1 MIAGSFQSHSTFY
14 LITSLDSMRESYKFR
29 DDDWATADPTV
40 DPRTSTQFKMRLFR
54 AQRNIYITGFALFL
68 LL

>member
-1 MIAGSFQSHSTFY
+1 MTNQDQKTTDVPIH
-14 LITSLDSMRESYKFR
+14 LDSMRESYKFR
-29 DDDWATADPTV
+29 DDDWAQADPSI
-40 DPRTSTQFKMRLFR
+40 DPRTSVQFKMRLFR

>member
-1 MIAGSFQSHSTFY
+1 MTIKFSETMTDVY
-14 LITSLDSMRESYKFR
+14 TYLDSMRESYKFR
-29 DDDWATADPTV
+29 DDDWAQADPSI
-40 DPRTSTQFKMRLFR
+40 DPRTSVQFKMRLFR